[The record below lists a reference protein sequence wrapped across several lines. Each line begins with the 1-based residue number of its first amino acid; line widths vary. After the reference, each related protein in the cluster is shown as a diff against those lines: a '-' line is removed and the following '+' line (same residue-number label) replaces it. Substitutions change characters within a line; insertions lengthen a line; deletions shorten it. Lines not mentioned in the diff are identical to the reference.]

1 MEEMSVSLQARFS
14 NVGGYGIDDRASSI
28 RGVMIN
34 LHSDDEKLDL
44 HMNTGSTG
52 VFENFLTFGMVG
64 QANRGIIKPSKME
77 VAPLH
82 RTVDI
87 TQKRVLFK
95 NTKKTKKRY

>member
-1 MEEMSVSLQARFS
+1 M
-14 NVGGYGIDDRASSI
+14 
-28 RGVMIN
+28 
-34 LHSDDEKLDL
+34 EKLRKL
-44 HMNTGSTG
+44 KK
-52 VFENFLTFGMVG
+52 
-64 QANRGIIKPSKME
+64 IKPSKME

>member
-1 MEEMSVSLQARFS
+1 MTLIRVDVQPTSMANWGQPS
-14 NVGGYGIDDRASSI
+14 N
-28 RGVMIN
+28 
-34 LHSDDEKLDL
+34 
-44 HMNTGSTG
+44 
-52 VFENFLTFGMVG
+52 FGCIHTSKVTHEDKQFMG
-64 QANRGIIKPSKME
+64 QIKPSKME